1 MEVQAV
7 SVGPGKLSVSSI
19 QGPSSSLG
27 KDHLFWTT
35 ARTTR

>member
-7 SVGPGKLSVSSI
+7 SVGPGKLSVSAK

-27 KDHLFWTT
+27 KDHLFWTSART
-35 ARTTR
+35 AR